1 MATMSVDA
9 IRSALLQESL
19 GRLGGAGGVKGLLTP
34 TQTPLQ
40 AGLLGAMQQLQPFTG
55 YTTTPTTFGQAIGAG
70 LMGAA
75 GGVQKQKES
84 DIASALKGLE
94 LYSALDTDDDSEFD
108 KQLKEYE
115 KLSLIPQDQ
124 RTQQQQ
130 LRLDVLTDK
139 LRDQPTKDSLS
150 DFTLSVIKKA
160 EEEGM
165 DSLSDVEKD
174 AYNRWKKGDGMGIF
188 AQAFMDST
196 QKETTQEPGF
206 FDKMISGLF
215 SSDKKETGDKEVLQ
229 EESEKEIIKEETVG
243 GEEQIADNETI
254 DLVSQISQ
262 ITLSQG
268 QDAAVDFFR
277 TLTPDQQKKVL
288 GTM

>member
-1 MATMSVDA
+1 MAKMTMDA
-9 IRSALLQESL
+9 IRSALLEQSL
-19 GRLGGAGGVKGLLTP
+19 GRLGGVQGLLAP

-75 GGVQKQKES
+75 SGVQEQKTS
-84 DIASALKGLE
+84 DLTRALKGLE

-124 RTQQQQ
+124 RTEKQQ

-139 LRDQPTKDSLS
+139 LRDKPSKDSLS
-150 DFTLSVIKKA
+150 DFTLSVIRKA
-160 EEEGM
+160 DKEGLE
-165 DSLSDVEKD
+165 SLSDVEKD
-174 AYNRWKKGDGMGIF
+174 AYNRWKKGDGMGVF
-188 AQAFMDST
+188 AQAFMESEKGKQTDD
-196 QKETTQEPGF
+196 PGF
-206 FDKMISGLF
+206 FSKMISGLF
-215 SSDKKETGDKEVLQ
+215 SSDEKET
-229 EESEKEIIKEETVG
+229 EETKPIKDDVVEDNKEITDEET
-243 GEEQIADNETI
+243 IK
-254 DLVSQISQ
+254 LVSEISN
-262 ITLSQG
+262 ITQSQG
-268 QDAAVDFFR
+268 QDAAIDFFR
-277 TLTPDQQKKVL
+277 TLTPDQQAKVL

>member
-9 IRSALLQESL
+9 IRNALLQESL
-19 GRLGGAGGVKGLLTP
+19 SRLGGAGNIQGLLAP
-34 TQTPLQ
+34 TQTTLQ
-40 AGLLGAMQQLQPFTG
+40 AGLLGAMKQLQPYTG

-75 GGVQKQKES
+75 GGVQEQKTS
-84 DIASALKGLE
+84 DLSRALKGLE

-124 RTQQQQ
+124 RTKNQQ

-139 LRDQPTKDSLS
+139 LRDQPTKDTLS

-160 EEEGM
+160 QEEGM

-174 AYNRWKKGDGMGIF
+174 AYDRWKKGGGDLFSFLQGASGDSGIS
-188 AQAFMDST
+188 QELP
-196 QKETTQEPGF
+196 KETDNTFSFAKDFNAQQILNLMNSLPDEMGE
-206 FDKMISGLF
+206 KLF
-215 SSDKKETGDKEVLQ
+215 ESLDPEKAEEV
-229 EESEKEIIKEETVG
+229 SELYN
-243 GEEQIADNETI
+243 QIR
-254 DLVSQISQ
+254 
-262 ITLSQG
+262 G
-268 QDAAVDFFR
+268 
-277 TLTPDQQKKVL
+277 
-288 GTM
+288 

>member
-1 MATMSVDA
+1 MATMSIDA
-9 IRSALLQESL
+9 IRNALLQESL
-19 GRLGGAGGVKGLLTP
+19 RGLGGAGNIQGLLAP
-34 TQTPLQ
+34 TQTTLQ
-40 AGLLGAMQQLQPFTG
+40 AGLLGAMKQLQPYTG

-75 GGVQKQKES
+75 GGVQEQKTS
-84 DIASALKGLE
+84 DLSRALKGLE

-124 RTQQQQ
+124 RTPQQQ

-139 LRDQPTKDSLS
+139 LRDQPKKDTLS

-160 EEEGM
+160 QEKGM
-165 DSLSDVEKD
+165 ESLSDVEKD

-206 FDKMISGLF
+206 LDKMISGLF
-215 SSDKKETGDKEVLQ
+215 SSDEKETGETEVVKDDVVEDDK
-229 EESEKEIIKEETVG
+229 KITDEETIKLI
-243 GEEQIADNETI
+243 EELSN
-254 DLVSQISQ
+254 
-262 ITLSQG
+262 ITNSKG
-268 QDAAVDFFR
+268 QDAAIDFFQ